1 MNVTQSTVSGQTL
14 RDVFTLYI
22 FSLGWGPRVGLRWEE
37 ENRKLVILAMKG
49 YKRGWERAFRVRGQ
63 AFQHLFI

>member
-1 MNVTQSTVSGQTL
+1 MNVIQSTVSGQML

-22 FSLGWGPRVGLRWEE
+22 FSLGWGPHIGLRREA

-49 YKRGWERAFRVRGQ
+49 YK
-63 AFQHLFI
+63 